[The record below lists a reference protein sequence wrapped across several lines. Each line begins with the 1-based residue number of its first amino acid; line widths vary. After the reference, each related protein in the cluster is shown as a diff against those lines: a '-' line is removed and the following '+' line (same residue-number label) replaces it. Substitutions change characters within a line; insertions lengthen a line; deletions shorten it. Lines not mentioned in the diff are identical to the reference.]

1 MGAFGKD
8 TPRLA
13 WLCLIATFC
22 FLILDHSVYQVSAE
36 SKVDSDLVF
45 ENLEQTDLANHE
57 NHHRIARDLSD
68 SEEHLLESS
77 PPVEEHWLSST
88 VNRIRRSINSLLS
101 SQSNRSHS
109 RSKRKLLRVPRQD
122 TPEGQQEAKED
133 YDEEEEDPQ
142 DFNDL
147 EDAEND
153 NGDNEYDDN
162 TGDNEYDEE
171 NGEEIGNGED
181 YNEEDQTEDNT
192 EDEVPE
198 EEYSPSL
205 NNNETT
211 ESTANTITESP
222 QVNYFSTEN
231 GDGVNRMGFDLFK
244 PDTAYNRSIPE
255 TRNETQFGYD
265 DEDNLITS
273 GEGSTDGTSVPHIP
287 VPHHPVYY
295 RISFTVSEPYVDAFS
310 DRNSFR
316 YRDFSEDLIREID
329 RLYQSIPG
337 TQSAT
342 VIKIEKREADAFTS
356 KVTID
361 LGSDGY
367 INDEIIKDVLY
378 SQITN
383 NHRLGKTTVL
393 PEDFQFRVFE
403 ASTNVMCDVNEIPC
417 HSGECVPSEARC
429 NGNFECA
436 DHSDEAGCD
445 CAKGEIS
452 CDITRCIPESK
463 RCDGM
468 KDCQDDTDERDCI
481 VCRDDEIKCDNKC
494 IPLNKRCDGTAD
506 CSNRADELN
515 CPAGKSTNLTLITV

>member
-142 DFNDL
+142 DFND
-147 EDAEND
+147 
-153 NGDNEYDDN
+153 
-162 TGDNEYDEE
+162 
-171 NGEEIGNGED
+171 
-181 YNEEDQTEDNT
+181 
-192 EDEVPE
+192 
-198 EEYSPSL
+198 
-205 NNNETT
+205 
-211 ESTANTITESP
+211 
-222 QVNYFSTEN
+222 
-231 GDGVNRMGFDLFK
+231 VNRMGFDLFK

-436 DHSDEAGCD
+436 DHSDEAGCEIFAETSSTTTLDDLDLGSGLPDEGRSPESKCRADDIVRCADGSPSICADQVCDGVKDCADGGDEKNCSSD